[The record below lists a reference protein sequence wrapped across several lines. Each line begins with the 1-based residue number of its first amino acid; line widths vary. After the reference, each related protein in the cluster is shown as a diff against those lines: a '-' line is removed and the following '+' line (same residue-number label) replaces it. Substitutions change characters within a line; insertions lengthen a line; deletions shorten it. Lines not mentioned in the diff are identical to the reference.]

1 MQQLSPAA
9 KQKQVHAVQQLN
21 NNTQLHQ
28 LDKHSMQAVA
38 WWQVAAAAV
47 VQWLRAVLHSHS
59 GQHNTQLNERYT
71 SSCACSTTQAPL
83 MAMHYC
89 CRTETAVAIA
99 WTLKSSHFMHQP
111 HHSAPCLKKPTQQIT
126 MKRAQHKPMR
136 ATPTIYTL
144 HTTNPVRTC

>member
-59 GQHNTQLNERYT
+59 GQHNTQLNERYR
-71 SSCACSTTQAPL
+71 SSCACSTTQCTYGNAL
-83 MAMHYC
+83 LLQNRGSSRY
-89 CRTETAVAIA
+89 RLDTE
-99 WTLKSSHFMHQP
+99 K
-111 HHSAPCLKKPTQQIT
+111 
-126 MKRAQHKPMR
+126 
-136 ATPTIYTL
+136 
-144 HTTNPVRTC
+144 